1 MVIFERGPSDGPDVT
16 VEFDGG
22 LSWMAHPHEEGQ
34 RSSHALR
41 TDEGVWVLDP
51 LDAPNVEE
59 RIASLGNVAGV
70 AVLSCYHTR
79 DAEIFARRHDV
90 SVHVPTWMDR
100 VGNLIDAPIERYTLS
115 PLPEFR
121 VLPCRPF
128 PAWQEVFWYHE
139 PTATLVVPD
148 SLGTV
153 ESFRVG
159 EERLGLELLRR
170 VQPPTQLSGLDP
182 ERILVGHGPGLTTEA
197 GGALAE
203 ALDGARRSFLV
214 AVRENGVQS
223 VRSILSALRYPGWR
237 TMSTS

>member
-1 MVIFERGPSDGPDVT
+1 MVIFERGPSDGADVT

-22 LSWMAHPHEEGQ
+22 LSWQAHPHEEGQ

-41 TDEGVWVLDP
+41 TDAGVWILDP

-59 RIASLGNVAGV
+59 RIASLGDVAGV
-70 AVLSCYHTR
+70 AVLSCYHAR
-79 DAEIFARRHDV
+79 DADVFARRYDV
-90 SVHVPTWMDR
+90 PVHVPTWMGR
-100 VGNLIDAPIERYTLS
+100 VGKLADAPIERYTLS
-115 PLPEFR
+115 PSPEFR

-153 ESFRVG
+153 DSFCVG
-159 EERLGLELLRR
+159 DERLGLELLRR
-170 VQPPTQLSGLDP
+170 LQPPTQLSGLDP

-197 GGALAE
+197 GSALAE
-203 ALDGARRSFLV
+203 ALDGARWTFP
-214 AVRENGVQS
+214 AAARENGVQS
-223 VRSILSALRYPGWR
+223 VRSILSALR
-237 TMSTS
+237 